1 MSICPTCQTT
11 LRQLDYQQLTLCQC
25 DACSGYWFREGQFRQ
40 VKALGFSGLPGTLS
54 QQSAEGN
61 NAPSEKSTGAEA
73 PSLACP
79 ECGIPLM
86 PYTYAYSSG
95 IQLHR
100 CTQCAGIWAAYD
112 DLLHI
117 ERLLAGYQTSL
128 EDAKSKVMPLMM
140 KVKRQMQEE
149 EQSREA
155 DKRHNSFFRRIFR
168 HKRPVKS
175 QPRQL
180 LLDEIE
186 TAASVAEHTDN
197 DE

>member
-11 LRQLDYQQLTLCQC
+11 LRQLDYQQLPLCQC

-61 NAPSEKSTGAEA
+61 EASTGAESPA
-73 PSLACP
+73 LACP

-100 CTQCAGIWAAYD
+100 CAQCAGIWAAYD

-117 ERLLAGYQTSL
+117 ERLLAGYQESL

-140 KVKRQMQEE
+140 KVKRQVQEE

-155 DKRHNSFFRRIFR
+155 DKRNNSFFRRVFR
-168 HKRPVKS
+168 HKPVKS

-180 LLDEIE
+180 LLDEIDA
-186 TAASVAEHTDN
+186 AASAAENTDD